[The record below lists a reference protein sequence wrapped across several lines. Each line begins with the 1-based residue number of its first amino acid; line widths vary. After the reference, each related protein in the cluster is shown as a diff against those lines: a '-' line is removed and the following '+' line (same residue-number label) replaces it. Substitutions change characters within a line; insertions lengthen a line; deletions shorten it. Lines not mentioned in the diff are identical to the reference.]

1 MLTVGGGAAR
11 DVCQQL
17 SITYISMA
25 PNPIYLN
32 YFIRLVKVLRKYKKY
47 VFPQK
52 NLYSRHLLSI
62 GFVSITSSLYKV
74 T

>member
-11 DVCQQL
+11 DVIQQL

-25 PNPIYLN
+25 ANPIYLS
-32 YFIRLVKVLRKYKKY
+32 YFFYARLVKVLRKYKKY

-52 NLYSRHLLSI
+52 TFTRDTYYR
-62 GFVSITSSLYKV
+62 
-74 T
+74 